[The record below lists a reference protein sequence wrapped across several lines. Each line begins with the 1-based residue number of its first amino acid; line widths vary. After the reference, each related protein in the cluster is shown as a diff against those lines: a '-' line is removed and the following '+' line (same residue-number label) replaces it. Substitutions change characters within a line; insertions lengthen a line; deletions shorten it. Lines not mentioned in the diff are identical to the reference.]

1 MFAEEIP
8 SQFGDGIEVDAF
20 WREGCT
26 DKAIQIVQHSL
37 GYFCLCRKH
46 LQSRSSMFSEKFITA
61 HLAEK
66 FQNDLFLEILP
77 QNLQFLSVKNFDDF
91 FLVITFFTIFCPSVF
106 SYFTH
111 DESYSYF
118 CALYTPTPYIHTHM
132 LFSRF
137 YTLLCALVTVYT
149 AFTIYFFLIHHCTS
163 SLSSLHIFVHNCT
176 FCASLHTKWSPL
188 TSLSTWEHKQ

>member
-1 MFAEEIP
+1 MYLPNKLTGFARIPRP
-8 SQFGDGIEVDAF
+8 SQCIDVRAAPRGSANLSGQTQCKSASIRCWAAEHVL
-20 WREGCT
+20 RKIHHCT
-26 DKAIQIVQHSL
+26 
-37 GYFCLCRKH
+37 FRRKI
-46 LQSRSSMFSEKFITA
+46 SERP
-61 HLAEK
+61 
-66 FQNDLFLEILP
+66 FLRILP
-77 QNLQFLSVKNFDDF
+77 QNLQFTSDDF

>member
-8 SQFGDGIEVDAF
+8 SQFGDGIDVDAF
-20 WREGCT
+20 WREVCT

-46 LQSRSSMFSEKFITA
+46 LQSRSSMFSE
-61 HLAEK
+61 
-66 FQNDLFLEILP
+66 ILP
-77 QNLQFLSVKNFDDF
+77 QNLQFLSVKNSDDF

-118 CALYTPTPYIHTHM
+118 LRTIHPYTHTHM

-137 YTLLCALVTVYT
+137 YTLLCALVTVDT
-149 AFTIYFFLIHHCTS
+149 AYTIYFFLIHR
-163 SLSSLHIFVHNCT
+163 
-176 FCASLHTKWSPL
+176 
-188 TSLSTWEHKQ
+188 